1 MVTVSGDGK
10 EKQMTCQILVDF
22 SSSTKWQLQSLII
35 WDDVV
40 ASQENNEVTTEEGNK
55 TEEIA
60 QEDKKAEWQISAISL
75 DTNVPQF
82 PIKEEWL
89 QYKSARG
96 GYILKFPSSNISYSV
111 SSVKENFGRDDVKCS
126 YVINVI
132 KYSEKE
138 NLEISPAIRIYEC
151 EGSVEESWDKWII
164 VYPRL
169 DKKFVVQMNDWSWND
184 FSMNL
189 KFEEFGEE

>member
-1 MVTVSGDGK
+1 MQKRLSVTGS
-10 EKQMTCQILVDF
+10 IRL
-22 SSSTKWQLQSLII
+22 
-35 WDDVV
+35 
-40 ASQENNEVTTEEGNK
+40 A
-55 TEEIA
+55 
-60 QEDKKAEWQISAISL
+60 
-75 DTNVPQF
+75 
-82 PIKEEWL
+82 
-89 QYKSARG
+89 
-96 GYILKFPSSNISYSV
+96 SNISYSV